1 MDRFWLINSATT
13 KTQVILNFVIK
24 VKLWQVIELK
34 LLIGLSMLRH
44 NMYYR
49 LQIHVLSDLV
59 YFAIIM
65 IILSSEI
72 YDNSIAL
79 LSI

>member
-1 MDRFWLINSATT
+1 
-13 KTQVILNFVIK
+13 
-24 VKLWQVIELK
+24 
-34 LLIGLSMLRH
+34 
-44 NMYYR
+44 MYY
-49 LQIHVLSDLV
+49 LTLV

-65 IILSSEI
+65 IKLSSEI

>member
-34 LLIGLSMLRH
+34 LLIGLSMLHH

-49 LQIHVLSDLV
+49 YMYYLTLV

>member
-1 MDRFWLINSATT
+1 
-13 KTQVILNFVIK
+13 
-24 VKLWQVIELK
+24 
-34 LLIGLSMLRH
+34 
-44 NMYYR
+44 MYY
-49 LQIHVLSDLV
+49 LTLV

-72 YDNSIAL
+72 DDNSIAL

>member
-49 LQIHVLSDLV
+49 LQIHVLSDFSLLCYYHDYIV
-59 YFAIIM
+59 
-65 IILSSEI
+65 LWI

>member
-34 LLIGLSMLRH
+34 LLIGLSMLHH
-44 NMYYR
+44 NMY
-49 LQIHVLSDLV
+49 
-59 YFAIIM
+59 
-65 IILSSEI
+65 
-72 YDNSIAL
+72 
-79 LSI
+79 